1 MPPDSAYSLRL
12 HKAMKRL
19 LEILEETK
27 TKRAPG
33 RGARATG
40 RKSVVS
46 GTLVGGCP

>member
-1 MPPDSAYSLRL
+1 
-12 HKAMKRL
+12 MKRL
-19 LEILEETK
+19 LEILEETN

-33 RGARATG
+33 TGARATG